1 MHSLAGYILPLVQKV
16 AEWLSIQ
23 ASDAVLRE
31 LYEFL
36 KNNEKFKKA
45 CKLAFDYGVEKAV
58 GFVQSVQCHLVETC
72 RENKDLMKAL
82 TKTATKGT
90 VRYFTFGPGTKI
102 AVRYGV
108 RKVGSQAVKRA
119 ANIANPAGI
128 ICDLTQAGFEYVGY
142 EKQGKAI
149 GKWGNIGTSAF
160 AGFAIG
166 GPLGAA
172 VGALTGF
179 GTWVIGESI
188 GQAIDESIG

>member
-1 MHSLAGYILPLVQKV
+1 MSIIPGYILPLVQKV
-16 AEWLSIQ
+16 AEWLNIQ
-23 ASDAVLRE
+23 ASDVVLRE

-36 KNNEKFKKA
+36 KNNEKFKEA
-45 CKLAFDYGVEKAV
+45 CKLVVDYGVEKAV

-82 TKTATKGT
+82 IKTATKGT
-90 VRYFTFGPGTKI
+90 LRYFTFGPGTKT

-128 ICDLTQAGFEYVGY
+128 VCDLTQAGFEYVGY

-188 GQAIDESIG
+188 GHAIDESIG